1 MTFSNDTEP
10 VAIVGGRELHRGDV
24 GGRYD
29 LTPLLDSLTPAYTA
43 APSMVGRE
51 VDIEGDAFTI
61 TGSTGHEWTL
71 APMEF
76 GETIALSASRLRL
89 IGVEDAVEPPQP
101 EEFWTPV
108 EHRDEPSVEDVLRGS
123 A

>member
-1 MTFSNDTEP
+1 MTDY
-10 VAIVGGRELHRGDV
+10 R
-24 GGRYD
+24 
-29 LTPLLDSLTPAYTA
+29 PLLDALRPEDRS
-43 APSMVGRE
+43 APTLVGRT
-51 VDIEGDAFTI
+51 VDIEGEPFTI

-76 GETIALSASRLRL
+76 GQTIALSASRLRL

-108 EHRDEPSVEDVLRGS
+108 EHRDERSAEDVFKAS